1 MKLVVVLVLV
11 LTVAPPLGAQTPPSG
26 PDLQSGI
33 PFEVNRP
40 FGVILIRAQVNGRS
54 ATLFLDTGSSNTILS
69 PELVEVRPQAL
80 GRAPVFAKGSGYVS
94 TAGWTRATLE
104 IGGRRWRDRMVLV
117 MDFQEISKSMNQR
130 VDGILGEDVL
140 GEFDSVFIDFKHR
153 RVFVMR

>member
-1 MKLVVVLVLV
+1 MLVVIAA
-11 LTVAPPLGAQTPPSG
+11 APLRAQTASSG
-26 PDLQSGI
+26 GDRQSGI
-33 PFEVNRP
+33 SFEVNRL
-40 FGVILIRAQVNGRS
+40 FGVILIRAEVNGHP

-69 PELVEVRPQAL
+69 PELVEVRPQVL
-80 GRAPVFAKGSGYVS
+80 ERAPVFAKGSGYVS

-104 IGGRRWRDRMVLV
+104 VGGLRWQDRMVLV
-117 MDFQEISKSMNQR
+117 MDFHEISKSMKQR

>member
-1 MKLVVVLVLV
+1 MKRGISLALMFIAVTPLV
-11 LTVAPPLGAQTPPSG
+11 AQTLPSG
-26 PDLQSGI
+26 HDLQGGI

-40 FGVILIRAQVNGRS
+40 FGAILVRAQVNGRP

-69 PELVEVRPQAL
+69 PDLVEVRPQAL
-80 GRAPVFAKGSGYVS
+80 VRAPVFAKGSGYVS

-104 IGGRRWRDRMVLV
+104 VGGRRWRNRMVLV
-117 MDFQEISKSMNQR
+117 MDFQEISKTMKQR